1 MPQARK
7 QRQPEAPPTIP
18 VEQPKRRNRYTPY
31 FIAAAVVVALLAIV
45 SVPYYQQYIGP
56 FRQIVL
62 TVDNTTIRMSYLLQ
76 RIIAA
81 DSDGLSMM
89 EALTNEQLIRHGAPR
104 YGITVTEKDIDD
116 YLRQQAAGTD
126 NHTVSDIEYREWYR
140 QTINESRLPESR
152 FREMVGNS
160 IYATRLQEYLSTDM
174 PKEVEHVFLYGIL
187 LSSYDDAVKA
197 KERWAAG
204 EDFSKLA
211 EELSIDQST
220 PGSGG
225 EIGWLP
231 EGASGGVFDQAFS
244 MNVGDV
250 SDPGLVPSSDPTADP
265 STTPQ
270 IYYIIYVKDKAI
282 RPIEDQYLSSIQAKV
297 FQDWLSGEHEKHTVK
312 WHFNSEINA
321 WINWQLTKYQG
332 SSSTSSTS
340 G

>member
-7 QRQPEAPPTIP
+7 KKQPETPAAVP
-18 VEQPKRRNRYTPY
+18 VEKPKRRNRYTPY

-76 RIIAA
+76 RIKAA

-89 EALTNEQLIRHGAPR
+89 EALTNEQLIRQGAPR
-104 YGITVTEKDIDD
+104 YGITVTEKDVDD
-116 YLRQQAAGTD
+116 YLRKECAGSD
-126 NHTVSDIEYREWYR
+126 NHTVTDIEFREWYR
-140 QTINESRLPESR
+140 QTLNESTLPESR
-152 FREMVGNS
+152 FREMITNT
-160 IYATRLQEYLSTDM
+160 IYSTRLQEYLSTNM

-187 LSSYDDAVKA
+187 LSTYDDAVKA
-197 KERWAAG
+197 KERWTAG

-211 EELSIDQST
+211 AELSIESSAQEN
-220 PGSGG
+220 GG
-225 EIGWLP
+225 EIGWVP
-231 EGASGGVFDQAFS
+231 EGATIFDEAFS

-250 SDPGLVPSSDPTADP
+250 SDPGLVPSSDSTADP

-270 IYYIIYVKDKAI
+270 TYYIIYVKDKAV

-297 FQDWLSGEHEKHTVK
+297 FQDWVSDEHAKHNVK

-321 WINWQLTKYQG
+321 WINWQLTKYKG

>member
-7 QRQPEAPPTIP
+7 KKQPETPAAVP
-18 VEQPKRRNRYTPY
+18 VEKPKRRNRYTPY

-76 RIIAA
+76 RIKAA

-89 EALTNEQLIRHGAPR
+89 ESLTNEQLIRQGAPR
-104 YGITVTEKDIDD
+104 YGITVTEKDVDD
-116 YLRQQAAGTD
+116 YLRQEAAGTD

-140 QTINESRLPESR
+140 QTVNESTLPESR
-152 FREMVGNS
+152 FREMVTNS
-160 IYATRLQEYLSTDM
+160 IYSTRLQEYLSTNM

-197 KERWAAG
+197 KERWTAG

-211 EELSIDQST
+211 AELSIESSAQEN
-220 PGSGG
+220 GG

-231 EGASGGVFDQAFS
+231 EGA
-244 MNVGDV
+244 
-250 SDPGLVPSSDPTADP
+250 
-265 STTPQ
+265 
-270 IYYIIYVKDKAI
+270 
-282 RPIEDQYLSSIQAKV
+282 
-297 FQDWLSGEHEKHTVK
+297 
-312 WHFNSEINA
+312 
-321 WINWQLTKYQG
+321 
-332 SSSTSSTS
+332 
-340 G
+340 